1 VSTTDVQHWLPGCH
15 AQLRYARAASVTPD
29 ELWDA
34 AQSVRLRDAPR
45 LARMVRWRLG
55 RHAPP
60 PETTF
65 EEFFRTG
72 IFMLLEEG
80 DRLSISGVAGKIWA
94 PSGDYAQFET
104 AGDYKEYRQRGTAKV
119 VLKIEV
125 REHERGSQI
134 VSEARIWCADRRT
147 QLIFRPFWAVVAP
160 FARLIHSEGFAA
172 AVRRAEAAAGSA

>member
-1 VSTTDVQHWLPGCH
+1 MTTAAIDTWLPGCH
-15 AQLRYARAASVTPD
+15 ARLHQARVSTASPD

-34 AQSVRLRDAPR
+34 ARSLRLRDAPR
-45 LARMVRWRLG
+45 LQRLIHWRLG
-55 RHAPP
+55 HHAPP

-80 DRLSISGVAGKIWA
+80 ERLYVSGVAGKIWA
-94 PSGDYAQFET
+94 PSGEYAQFET
-104 AGDYKEYRQRGTAKV
+104 AGEYREYRRRGTAKV

-134 VSEARIWCADRRT
+134 INDARIWCADRRT
-147 QLIFRPFWAVVAP
+147 QLVFRPFWAMVRP
-160 FARLIHSEGFAA
+160 FAHFVHSEGFAVA
-172 AVRRAEAAAGSA
+172 IRRAEHR